1 MSNQFL
7 KLRRSA
13 VAGRVPGTASL
24 DFGEIALN
32 THDGL
37 MFMKKLGDSGIE
49 EVIAIGSNTGGSSNI
64 FVNNETPSAAT
75 STITAT
81 QALYNPSNL
90 SIFASSTFVIQET
103 AEYYVLGDV
112 RNSGSLQVNGT
123 MKIGGGLYGSGTV
136 TGTGIIE

>member
-13 VAGRVPGTASL
+13 VPGKVPGTGSL

-37 MFMKKLGDSGIE
+37 MFMKKLGDSKIE
-49 EVIAIGSNTGGSSNI
+49 EVIAIGSNTGGTGNI
-64 FVNNETPSAAT
+64 FVNNETPSDTT
-75 STITAT
+75 STIIAT
-81 QALYNPSNL
+81 QALYNPSSL
-90 SIFASSTFVIQET
+90 SILGSSILVIQET

-123 MKIGGGLYGSGTV
+123 MKIGGALYGSGAV